1 MRLLTALV
9 VAVFLAN
16 SALADDPPKRSFKV
30 TFTSK
35 PSGANVEINTNPKCR
50 TKCSL
55 TLEEGAYVVGMN
67 KPGHEW
73 KEELIEIDSK
83 RTISWKLPLVLGKL
97 TVESV
102 PEGLK
107 VEITKAGESRARV
120 LKTPVENL
128 DLAPGSYTVEL
139 LDTRFQQMRRMV
151 TVEPEAVSSLV
162 LEPIGRL
169 AELHVTVLDDVG
181 DRIAADI
188 YANGRKLKGG
198 SPWTLKPGKY
208 TIEVKLDGKSLS
220 KQQADLTPDGV
231 IEMTV
236 TTGEAED

>member
-1 MRLLTALV
+1 MRFFAPLVLSVLHVATAH
-9 VAVFLAN
+9 
-16 SALADDPPKRSFKV
+16 ADDPPKKSYKV
-30 TFTSK
+30 TFKSQ
-35 PSGANVEINTNPKCR
+35 PAGASVELNTKPKCR
-50 TKCSL
+50 TNCTL
-55 TLEEGAYVVGMN
+55 TLEEGAYVVGMS
-67 KPGHEW
+67 KAGHEW

-83 RTISWKLPLVLGKL
+83 RTISWKLPMILGKL

-120 LKTPVENL
+120 RKTPVENL
-128 DLAPGSYTVEL
+128 ELAPGSYTVEL
-139 LDTRFQQMRRMV
+139 LDTRFQQMQRLV
-151 TVEPEAVSSLV
+151 TVEPEAVSNLV

-169 AELHVTVLDDVG
+169 AELHVTVLDDIG
-181 DRIAADI
+181 DRIAADV

-208 TIEVKLDGKSLS
+208 TVEVKLDGKSLS
-220 KQQADLTPDGV
+220 KQQAELTPDSV

-236 TTGEAED
+236 TTGDAPE